1 MTSGNSD
8 STGKLPSNDEMSS
21 NLDSVVTPVFKTSD
35 EFLGPAEMGLFDR
48 DLKAALA
55 LTN

>member
-1 MTSGNSD
+1 MTSGSSD

-21 NLDSVVTPVFKTSD
+21 NLDAVVTPVYKTSD
-35 EFLGPAEMGLFDR
+35 ESLGPAGMGLLDR
-48 DLKAALA
+48 DFKAAVA

>member
-1 MTSGNSD
+1 MTSGSSD

-21 NLDSVVTPVFKTSD
+21 NLDSVVTPVYKTSD
-35 EFLGPAEMGLFDR
+35 ESLGPAGMGLFDR
-48 DLKAALA
+48 DFKAAVA